1 MLPNYRITYEK
12 MNPLFD
18 SNPRSNL
25 LKFRY
30 IYYGQVGG
38 EDGMQRIEVHPDVL
52 EEKARLVQQKKLEL
66 ERMVRELEKA
76 IYLLQSEWSGVTGER
91 FFWDFM
97 QVKEVF
103 PATLGLLDKIQNEFI
118 FIAKNFRTADGS
130 GEVALYIPEEL
141 KRNFGVGLL
150 DKSVGETVTGIG
162 QTAEALFYD
171 PFGTVASVAYAMTL
185 GRVVDVGRGIKFA
198 WDAAWGNGTA
208 RSDVGQ
214 FVDEQKK
221 QVDENGAGYYSGS
234 VMGQVLAYAFVGKAL
249 RSVENKHSDLGGSGR
264 GKSESG
270 GIFKYNE
277 NLKLTEIQQKKISEY
292 IGVNSDELISS
303 GLASEDTL
311 KKILKNLKE
320 GSKSGREGFR
330 LEADTA
336 KLLLDNKIKITEAGT
351 TYNAKE
357 LGGRIGEIDLGTSNY
372 IIECFNATGGKS
384 KSISDFYKY
393 FEGDVKQPH
402 INPEHKGVILYAP
415 NGIDTVK
422 AKNISSIGVEIV
434 TSPEELINTLKG
446 DKR

>member
-1 MLPNYRITYEK
+1 
-12 MNPLFD
+12 MNPPFD
-18 SNPRSNL
+18 SNRHLHL

-30 IYYGQVGG
+30 NYYGQVGG
-38 EDGMQRIEVHPDVL
+38 EDGMQRIQVHPDVL
-52 EEKARLVQQKKLEL
+52 DEKARLVQQKKLEL
-66 ERMVRELEKA
+66 DRIVRELEKS
-76 IYLLQSEWSGVTGER
+76 IYLLQSDWSGVTGER

-103 PATLGLLDKIQNEFI
+103 PTTLGLLDKIQNEFT
-118 FIAKNFRTADGS
+118 FIARNFRTTDGS

-141 KRNFGVGLL
+141 KPSFGTGLV
-150 DKSVGETVTGIG
+150 DKAIGDTVTGLG
-162 QTAEALFYD
+162 ETAEAFIYN
-171 PFGTVASVAYAMTL
+171 PFSTLTSLAYAMTM
-185 GRVVDVGRGIKFA
+185 GKVVDVGRGIGFA
-198 WDAAWGNGTA
+198 WDAAWGTGTA
-208 RSDVGQ
+208 RSDIEE
-214 FVDEQKK
+214 FIDEQKK
-221 QVDENGAGYYSGS
+221 QIDENGAGYYGGA
-234 VMGQVLAYAFVGKAL
+234 MTGQALAYVLFGKAF
-249 RSVENKHSDLGGSGR
+249 RSKDDIGSGGSG
-264 GKSESG
+264 GAKPEHG

-277 NLKLTEIQQKKISEY
+277 NLKLTEIQQNKISEY

-393 FEGDVKQPH
+393 FEGDIKQPH
-402 INPEHKGVILYAP
+402 INPDHKGVILYAP

-446 DKR
+446 EKR

>member
-1 MLPNYRITYEK
+1 MRNSSDEECLPRRRMIYVK
-12 MNPLFD
+12 MNPPFD
-18 SNPRSNL
+18 SNPHSNL

-38 EDGMQRIEVHPDVL
+38 EDRMQRIQVHPDVL

-66 ERMVRELEKA
+66 ERMVRELEKS

-150 DKSVGETVTGIG
+150 DKSVGETVTGMG

-171 PFGTVASVAYAMTL
+171 PFGTVASVAYGLTL
-185 GRVVDVGRGIKFA
+185 GKVVDVGRGIKFA

-221 QVDENGAGYYSGS
+221 QVNESGAGYYSGS

-249 RSVENKHSDLGGSGR
+249 RTVENKHSDLGGSGG
-264 GKSESG
+264 GKLHTNGTPSPTHNANGDRIDNAEVSKVKEPSSVSEFMRQEDLAFDMYG
-270 GIFKYNE
+270 AFKK
-277 NLKLTEIQQKKISEY
+277 LKNDTSDIARNTGWKESDIQQIKDHLFFEKHKF
-292 IGVNSDELISS
+292 DS
-303 GLASEDTL
+303 GEIKSFDPNYQQALAWERLMKGSYN
-311 KKILKNLKE
+311 KN
-320 GSKSGREGFR
+320 
-330 LEADTA
+330 DI
-336 KLLLDNKIKITEAGT
+336 LLLNH
-351 TYNAKE
+351 E
-357 LGGRIGEIDLGTSNY
+357 LFESNY
-372 IIECFNATGGKS
+372 IKKYGVTYEKAHSESQKHYNW
-384 KSISDFYKY
+384 SDSVY
-393 FEGDVKQPH
+393 E
-402 INPEHKGVILYAP
+402 
-415 NGIDTVK
+415 
-422 AKNISSIGVEIV
+422 
-434 TSPEELINTLKG
+434 
-446 DKR
+446 

>member
-1 MLPNYRITYEK
+1 
-12 MNPLFD
+12 MNPPFD

-38 EDGMQRIEVHPDVL
+38 EDRMLRIQVHPDEL

-66 ERMVRELEKA
+66 ERMVRDLEKS

-171 PFGTVASVAYAMTL
+171 PFGTVASVAYGLTL
-185 GRVVDVGRGIKFA
+185 GKVVDVGRGIKFA

-221 QVDENGAGYYSGS
+221 QVNESGAGYYSGS

-249 RSVENKHSDLGGSGR
+249 RTVENKHSDLGG
-264 GKSESG
+264 GKGKEGDFGSIVRDG
-270 GIFKYNE
+270 NKTKYTNPAGNE
-277 NLKLTEIQQKKISEY
+277 LTFVDQHPKNIDRDVVNFLKSPDVGKATEAKVADFINKEQQVTAF
-292 IGVNSDELISS
+292 GQ
-303 GLASEDTL
+303 
-311 KKILKNLKE
+311 KILKENGE
-320 GSKSGREGFR
+320 PAG
-330 LEADTA
+330 D
-336 KLLLDNKIKITEAGT
+336 LDVVTK
-351 TYNAKE
+351 NA
-357 LGGRIGEIDLGTSNY
+357 
-372 IIECFNATGGKS
+372 IIEVKASIKAVKEDQFNKFMD
-384 KSISDFYKY
+384 KNHELF
-393 FEGDVKQPH
+393 F
-402 INPEHKGVILYAP
+402 NPEQKQVILY
-415 NGIDTVK
+415 IDKPLNNLRSEHSQMLERIEKQGVTVV
-422 AKNISSIGVEIV
+422 NSL
-434 TSPEELINTLKG
+434 EELKGVLK
-446 DKR
+446 

>member
-18 SNPRSNL
+18 SNPRSDL

-38 EDGMQRIEVHPDVL
+38 EDRMQRIEVHPDVL

-171 PFGTVASVAYAMTL
+171 PFGTVTSVAYAMTL

-208 RSDVGQ
+208 RSDVEQ

-249 RSVENKHSDLGGSGR
+249 RSVENKHSDLGGSGG
-264 GKSESG
+264 GKVDPG
-270 GIFKYNE
+270 KG
-277 NLKLTEIQQKKISEY
+277 
-292 IGVNSDELISS
+292 S
-303 GLASEDTL
+303 GLTNDSRLRMEGNKTIFPNQFGNEISWTKQGSKDIDAIIE
-311 KKILKNLKE
+311 KNLKSSKAGDVLE
-320 GSKSGREGFR
+320 GEVAQTVKGTGRLQGTGIQLKLQDDTIAGDIDVLTDSHLIEVKKSLSAVSKKQF
-330 LEADTA
+330 D
-336 KLLLDNKIKITEAGT
+336 KLTDPLNEKYFNYDNKEIIYYIEDITVNNRTQENLVKMIQNKGIKI
-351 TYNAKE
+351 
-357 LGGRIGEIDLGTSNY
+357 
-372 IIECFNATGGKS
+372 
-384 KSISDFYKY
+384 
-393 FEGDVKQPH
+393 
-402 INPEHKGVILYAP
+402 
-415 NGIDTVK
+415 
-422 AKNISSIGVEIV
+422 ISSTNEL
-434 TSPEELINTLKG
+434 EEVLK
-446 DKR
+446 K